1 MPLTTRRSLTSV
13 AAWVVTA
20 MLLLAPPAYA
30 GSLADKLSNVPGPSR
45 ARYFVHDDH
54 GHTMDCLKVV
64 QNGRHGYFGVYHD
77 SDGGLYHTYL
87 ARSSDLLHWSQVAR
101 LATNAHQPTLAE
113 DGDGW
118 VLAFEVSRPMGGNY
132 IRVLHYASTSKL
144 RAANHNRSF
153 SVPNRFPDPGGA
165 QGTPNI
171 SSTAGNRIKFGFHY
185 YANGTDRQ
193 AKGTLTRFRR
203 WSSKRLPRLDR
214 RFRRLG
220 VAGNIGDRDY
230 FKYGGQS
237 WGIYEGQLVNR
248 DFSTWRIFLRNRSTG
263 TLKRLHV
270 RTARGSTSLANPTV
284 TRLRLPGGKPGIV
297 VTYFIHRS
305 GAGHLESGELVF
317 YQPLRRR

>member
-1 MPLTTRRSLTSV
+1 MPLIPRRLISI
-13 AAWVVTA
+13 AAWAIASAV
-20 MLLLAPPAYA
+20 LLASPAYA
-30 GSLADKLSNVPGPSR
+30 GTLVDKLTKVPRASR
-45 ARYFVHDDH
+45 ARYFVHDDR

-64 QNGRHGYFGVYHD
+64 QNGRHGYLGVYHAY
-77 SDGGLYHTYL
+77 DGSRYHTHL
-87 ARSSDLLHWSQVAR
+87 ARSNDLLHWSHIVR
-101 LATNAHQPTLAE
+101 LATNAHQPTLAD
-113 DGDGW
+113 DGDAW
-118 VLAFEVSRPMGGNY
+118 VLAFEVSRPRGGNF
-132 IRVLHYASTSKL
+132 IRVVHYASTAKL

-153 SVPNRFPDPGGA
+153 AVPNRLPDPGSA

-171 SSTAGNRIKFGFHY
+171 VSTAGNRIKLGFHY

-193 AKGTLTRFRR
+193 AKGTLRGFRR

-230 FKYGGQS
+230 FKYGGRS

-263 TLKRLHV
+263 TLRRLRI
-270 RTARGSTSLANPTV
+270 RTARGSTSIANPTV
-284 TRLRLPGGKPGIV
+284 TRVRLPGGKPGIV

-317 YQPLRRR
+317 YQPLRRG